1 LYPIDN
7 KIEIDFIDTP
17 ARLESFCKQIEGSEW
32 LAIDTEFLRE
42 NTYFP
47 KFCLL
52 QVANIDLVGCIDP
65 LAIADLSPLFEILY
79 NPRITKVLHSGRQDL
94 EIFFNIRGYPPSPVF
109 DTQLAAPLL
118 GYVDQISYGALVS
131 EVLGVDLG
139 KAHTRTDWSKRPLSP
154 AQLNYAGDD
163 VFYLAQVFLKMRAH
177 LSSLG
182 RIDWLADDFAAL
194 LDPENY
200 NNPPEE
206 AWRRIRGS
214 QTLNLQS
221 VSILQ
226 SLADWRERVAL
237 RSNLPRNWIIKD
249 DILLSIAR
257 MNPSHEVELKTLRG
271 LHERTLKRYGKQIL
285 ERVEKAR
292 TSPPPVAELHTKAV
306 RKSSQHEVLINVLI
320 GVVHHIALEN
330 SLNASTLAPKK
341 DLDLLVAGNFDNKLL
356 RGWRK
361 AIAGDKLLSILEGE
375 TMLSIRDG
383 GLHLE
388 PKNIILPAHR
398 AS

>member
-1 LYPIDN
+1 MYPIDN
-7 KIEIDFIDTP
+7 TIEIDFIETP
-17 ARLESFCKQIEGSEW
+17 SRLESFCKQIEGSEW

-42 NTYFP
+42 STYFP

-52 QVANIDLVGCIDP
+52 QIANTDQVACIDP
-65 LAIADLSPLFEILY
+65 LAIQDLSRLFEVLY
-79 NPRITKVLHSGRQDL
+79 HPGSTKVLHSGRQDL
-94 EIFFNIRGYPPSPVF
+94 EILFNIRGYPPGPVF

-131 EVLGVDLG
+131 EVLGVDLV
-139 KAHTRTDWSKRPLSP
+139 KAHTRTDWSRRPLSP

-163 VFYLAQVFLKMRAH
+163 VFYLAQVFLKMRAQ

-182 RIDWLADDFAAL
+182 RIEWLADDFAAL
-194 LDPENY
+194 LNPENY
-200 NNPPEE
+200 QNPPED

-214 QTLNLQS
+214 QTLNPQS

-226 SLADWRERVAL
+226 SLADWREKVAR

-249 DILLSIAR
+249 DALLSIAR

-271 LHERTLKRYGKQIL
+271 VHERTLKRYGNQIL
-285 ERVEKAR
+285 ELVEKAR
-292 TSPPPVAELHTKAV
+292 KSPPLVPDIQSRTV
-306 RKSSQHEVLINVLI
+306 RKSTQHEVLINVLV

-330 SLNASTLAPKK
+330 SLNATTLAPKK
-341 DLDLLVAGNFDNKLL
+341 ELELLVSGNLENKLL
-356 RGWRK
+356 HGWRK
-361 AIAGDKLLSILEGE
+361 AMVGDKLLSILEGE

-383 GLHLE
+383 GLRFE
-388 PKNIILPAHR
+388 SGNTDQRTDR